1 MSNMLDALKKD
12 KNRGRAT
19 IKAKRLI
26 ASDDGKYQIQI
37 FPNSEDEENG
47 LPYFRVFLHFGF
59 MHPNFNNPG
68 TFRCLGRDCPLCR
81 EAKKMKESGDKN
93 AWRFLSTPVFLYYVL
108 DSQNTIK
115 FLRLSSTAH
124 EAVVDELIAKQKS
137 KINPVKLSTSRIA
150 SFEVS
155 TVTDKGKTRKS
166 YKCFF
171 QSEHTP
177 IPANKIEEFQQL
189 QPFDEIYR
197 VWTREDLEKVVKGEK
212 IVFGRTY
219 NTNSTPTATPYKP
232 ENRAQNITT
241 REEIPGVDDGTMD
254 SIPEETARPA
264 MISGGD
270 YDHDDKPS
278 EPVKSS
284 TSTESL
290 EDAKAR
296 IRASLGDD

>member
-1 MSNMLDALKKD
+1 MLDALKKD
-12 KNRGRAT
+12 KNRGRAN

-37 FPNSEDEENG
+37 FPNPEDEENG

-81 EAKKMKESGDKN
+81 EAKKMKESGIKDS
-93 AWRFLSTPVFLYYVL
+93 WRFLSTPVFLYYVL

-124 EAVVDELIAKQKS
+124 DAVVDELISKQKG

-155 TVTDKGKTRKS
+155 TITDKGKTKKT

-171 QSEHTP
+171 QSEQTP
-177 IPANKIEEFQQL
+177 IDEQKIEEFQQL
-189 QPFDEIYR
+189 QPFEEIYR
-197 VWTREDLEKVVKGEK
+197 VWTRDDLERVVKGEK
-212 IVFGRTY
+212 IVFGKTY
-219 NTNSTPTATPYKP
+219 NTSSTATQTPYKP
-232 ENRAQNITT
+232 DTHMQNITN
-241 REEIPGVDDGTMD
+241 RQEVSGVDDGTMD
-254 SIPEETARPA
+254 SIPDEPARPA
-264 MISGGD
+264 MLSGGD

-278 EPVKSS
+278 ETIKTSPSS
-284 TSTESL
+284 ESL